1 MRLAL
6 HPDLRNTSRL
16 LALSACIYALSK
28 EKHDLPEKESLIAEL
43 ESQNALF
50 SNLTIAGHA
59 SAVQRNFGASFTPEY
74 VCPPPTEKIS
84 SLISLRRGSVSAEC
98 VPYPD
103 GVNANYALEE
113 EPPKQHYPK
122 SESSCKLIKE
132 AISSNILFKEL
143 DKNQLTDIISCMFER
158 PTKADDVIIRQGDSG
173 DFFYVIEDGVFDIVV
188 NGEKYETISTG
199 ASFGELALLYNS
211 PRAAT
216 VICSSESGSLWAID
230 RLTFRK
236 IVINHNY
243 NRRKRYESFLKNI
256 PLFSTLSQLELSKL
270 SDCIKEISYEKDQVV
285 IREGDIGDSFYI
297 VSQGNANVCINGKQE
312 KSLVIGDYFGEM
324 SLITKQPR
332 AATVIAQSN
341 PLSVLRIEVDAFN
354 RLLGPLLV
362 LMKRNMMLYNKY
374 NMVGLQ

>member
-1 MRLAL
+1 
-6 HPDLRNTSRL
+6 
-16 LALSACIYALSK
+16 
-28 EKHDLPEKESLIAEL
+28 
-43 ESQNALF
+43 
-50 SNLTIAGHA
+50 
-59 SAVQRNFGASFTPEY
+59 
-74 VCPPPTEKIS
+74 
-84 SLISLRRGSVSAEC
+84 
-98 VPYPD
+98 
-103 GVNANYALEE
+103 
-113 EPPKQHYPK
+113 
-122 SESSCKLIKE
+122 
-132 AISSNILFKEL
+132 
-143 DKNQLTDIISCMFER
+143 MFER